1 MRIKC
6 PACHGEFN
14 LEAALDDAAG
24 RELMAVLADMP
35 AEASRPLVAYLG
47 LWRSKTRALSW
58 DRALRLTREVLALDG
73 DYLRLAAALA
83 ETVEAIRGKR
93 ERGEDTRA
101 LRSHQYLM
109 RVLEGT
115 PAGGGRAAAQAPAPA
130 QGGGAAPAGGGQPSR
145 SMAGLAALNQVREYY
160 DE

>member
-6 PACHGEFN
+6 PACHGEFT

-24 RELMAVLADMP
+24 RELMAVLADLP

-47 LWRSKTRALSW
+47 LWRSKSRALSW
-58 DRALRLTREVLALDG
+58 DRALRLAREVLALDG
-73 DYLRLAAALA
+73 DYLRLARALA

-109 RVLEGT
+109 RVLESQPAASSQAVAPAGDAPSQ
-115 PAGGGRAAAQAPAPA
+115 PAGGQ
-130 QGGGAAPAGGGQPSR
+130 GQPSR
-145 SMAGLAALNQVREYY
+145 SMAGLAALNQVREHY